1 MWRVDSKFKLNLLL
15 PSVKMTI
22 QERLE
27 LFLSKEPQFAE
38 NTFIAAGATV
48 IGDVRLG
55 ARSSVWYG
63 CVLRGDINFIQI
75 GEATN
80 IQDGTVIHLADD
92 FPVIIGDYVTVG
104 HAAVVHACVVEDEC
118 LIGMNSTILDGAV
131 IGARSIVAA
140 GSLVPQG
147 MQVPPG
153 SLVAGVPAKV
163 KRALGEEE
171 QAFLRSW
178 AEKYVA
184 VAAAHDARAG

>member
-1 MWRVDSKFKLNLLL
+1 
-15 PSVKMTI
+15 MTI
-22 QERLE
+22 QERLD
-27 LFLSKEPQFAE
+27 LFLSKEPQLAE

-80 IQDGTVIHLADD
+80 VQDGSIIHLADD
-92 FPVIIGDYVTVG
+92 FPVIIGNYVTIG
-104 HAAVVHACVVEDEC
+104 HSAVVHACVVEDEC

-131 IGARSIVAA
+131 IGRRSIVAA

-163 KRALGEEE
+163 KRVLRENE
-171 QAFLRSW
+171 QVSLKSW
-178 AEKYVA
+178 AEKYIV
-184 VAAAHDARAG
+184 VAAAHDAHAG

>member
-1 MWRVDSKFKLNLLL
+1 
-15 PSVKMTI
+15 MTV
-22 QERLE
+22 QERLD
-27 LFLSKEPQFAE
+27 LFLSKEPHLDDE
-38 NTFIAAGATV
+38 VFIAPGAIV

-80 IQDGTVIHLADD
+80 VQDGTVIHLSDD
-92 FPVIIGDYVTVG
+92 FSVIIGDYVTIG
-104 HAAVVHACVVEDEC
+104 HAAVVHACVVENEC

-131 IGARSIVAA
+131 IGHRSIVAA
-140 GSLVPQG
+140 GSVVPQG

-171 QAFLRSW
+171 QASIRSW
-178 AEKYVA
+178 AEKYVV
-184 VAAAHDARAG
+184 VAAVHSARTG

>member
-1 MWRVDSKFKLNLLL
+1 
-15 PSVKMTI
+15 MTI
-22 QERLE
+22 QERLD
-27 LFLSKEPQFAE
+27 LFLSKEPQLAE

-163 KRALGEEE
+163 KRSLGDKE
-171 QAFLRSW
+171 QTSLKSW
-178 AEKYVA
+178 AEKYVH
-184 VAAAHDARAG
+184 VAAAHIDRVG

>member
-55 ARSSVWYG
+55 VRSSVWYG

-131 IGARSIVAA
+131 IGSRSIVAA

-163 KRALGEEE
+163 KRSLGDKE
-171 QAFLRSW
+171 QTSLKSW
-178 AEKYVA
+178 AEKYVH
-184 VAAAHDARAG
+184 VAAAHIDRVG

>member
-1 MWRVDSKFKLNLLL
+1 
-15 PSVKMTI
+15 MTI

-27 LFLSKEPQFAE
+27 LFLSTEPQLAE
-38 NTFIAAGATV
+38 NAFIAAGATV

-80 IQDGTVIHLADD
+80 VQDGTVIHLADD
-92 FPVIIGDYVTVG
+92 FPVIIGDYVTIG